1 MSLRLGLARGLRA
14 ARRMRGISQDGLG
27 VSSRTYLSALELG
40 KQTPTLD
47 KLDEIARAIGVH
59 PLSVLYYA
67 YAVGLTPQE
76 VSELGRV
83 VRSEIAGIEKYDVTR
98 D

>member
-14 ARRMRGISQDGLG
+14 ARKLRGVSQDGLG

-76 VSELGRV
+76 VRELGQL
-83 VRSEIAGIEKYDVTR
+83 VRSEITGLEKYDIAR

>member
-14 ARRMRGISQDGLG
+14 ARKMRGIAQDGLG

-59 PLSVLYYA
+59 PLSVLFYA
-67 YAVGLTPQE
+67 YAVGLTSQE
-76 VSELGRV
+76 VSELGQV
-83 VRSEIAGIEKYDVTR
+83 VRSEVAGLEKYDIATN
-98 D
+98 

>member
-1 MSLRLGLARGLRA
+1 
-14 ARRMRGISQDGLG
+14 MRGISQDGLG

-59 PLSVLYYA
+59 PLSVLFYA
-67 YAVGLTPQE
+67 YAVGLTSQE
-76 VSELGRV
+76 VSELGQV
-83 VRSEIAGIEKYDVTR
+83 VRSEVAGLEKYDIASN
-98 D
+98 

>member
-14 ARRMRGISQDGLG
+14 ARKMRRISQDGLG

-59 PLSVLYYA
+59 PLSILYYA
-67 YAVGLTPQE
+67 YAIDLSPQE
-76 VSELGRV
+76 ILELGKT
-83 VRSEIAGIEKYDVTR
+83 VRSEISGLEKYDTETK
-98 D
+98 

>member
-1 MSLRLGLARGLRA
+1 MTLRLGLARGLRA
-14 ARRMRGISQDGLG
+14 ARRMRGVSQDGLG

-59 PLSVLYYA
+59 PLSVLFYA
-67 YAVGLTPQE
+67 YAVDLTPPE
-76 VSELGRV
+76 VRELGQL
-83 VRSEIAGIEKYDVTR
+83 VRSEIAGLQKYDTAR

>member
-1 MSLRLGLARGLRA
+1 
-14 ARRMRGISQDGLG
+14 MRGISQDGLG

-59 PLSVLYYA
+59 PLSVLFYA

-76 VSELGRV
+76 VRELGRV
-83 VRSEIAGIEKYDVTR
+83 VRSEIAGIKKYDIR
-98 D
+98 SD

>member
-1 MSLRLGLARGLRA
+1 
-14 ARRMRGISQDGLG
+14 MRGISQDGLNI
-27 VSSRTYLSALELG
+27 SSRTYLSALERG

-67 YAVGLTPQE
+67 YAVDLTQQE
-76 VSELGRV
+76 LHELGRV
-83 VRSEIAGIEKYDVTR
+83 VRSEIAGLEMYDTGNG
-98 D
+98 

>member
-1 MSLRLGLARGLRA
+1 MSIRLGLARGLRA

-67 YAVGLTPQE
+67 YAVDLTPLE
-76 VSELGRV
+76 VHALGRV
-83 VRSEIAGIEKYDVTR
+83 VRSEIATLEKYDIAGS
-98 D
+98 

>member
-1 MSLRLGLARGLRA
+1 MPLRLGLARGLRA
-14 ARRMRGISQDGLG
+14 ARRLRGISQDGLG

-59 PLSVLYYA
+59 PLSVLNYA
-67 YAVGLTPQE
+67 YLVGLTPQE
-76 VSELGRV
+76 VRELRRV
-83 VRSEIAGIEKYDVTR
+83 VRSEIASIEKYDTAS

>member
-1 MSLRLGLARGLRA
+1 MSIRLGLARGLRA

-59 PLSVLYYA
+59 PLSVLSYA

-76 VSELGRV
+76 VRELRRV
-83 VRSEIAGIEKYDVTR
+83 VRSEIAGLKKYDITI

>member
-1 MSLRLGLARGLRA
+1 
-14 ARRMRGISQDGLG
+14 MRGISQDGLG

-47 KLDEIARAIGVH
+47 KFDEIARAIGVH

-67 YAVGLTPQE
+67 YAVGLKPQE
-76 VSELGRV
+76 VTELGRI
-83 VRSEIAGIEKYDVTR
+83 VRSEISGIEQYDITS

>member
-1 MSLRLGLARGLRA
+1 
-14 ARRMRGISQDGLG
+14 MRGISQDGLG

-47 KLDEIARAIGVH
+47 KLDEIARAVGVH
-59 PLSVLYYA
+59 PLSVLSYA

-76 VSELGRV
+76 VRELGRV
-83 VRSEIAGIEKYDVTR
+83 VRSEIAGLKKYDITS

>member
-1 MSLRLGLARGLRA
+1 MSIRLGLARGLRA

-67 YAVGLTPQE
+67 YAVDLTPQE
-76 VSELGRV
+76 VHALGRIV
-83 VRSEIAGIEKYDVTR
+83 CSEIAGLEKYDIASG
-98 D
+98 

>member
-1 MSLRLGLARGLRA
+1 
-14 ARRMRGISQDGLG
+14 MRGISQDGLG

-47 KLDEIARAIGVH
+47 KIDEIARAIGVH
-59 PLSVLYYA
+59 PLSVLNYA
-67 YAVGLTPQE
+67 YLVGLTPQE
-76 VSELGRV
+76 ARELRRV
-83 VRSEIAGIEKYDVTR
+83 VRSEIASIEKYDTAS

>member
-1 MSLRLGLARGLRA
+1 MPLRLGLGRGLRA
-14 ARRMRGISQDGLG
+14 ARRLRGISQDGLG

-59 PLSVLYYA
+59 PLSVLNYA
-67 YAVGLTPQE
+67 YLVGLTPQE
-76 VSELGRV
+76 VRELRRV
-83 VRSEIAGIEKYDVTR
+83 VRSEIASIEKYDTAS

>member
-14 ARRMRGISQDGLG
+14 ARRLRGVSQDGLG

-59 PLSVLYYA
+59 PLSVLFYA
-67 YAVGLTPQE
+67 YAVDLTPHE
-76 VSELGRV
+76 VRELGKV
-83 VRSEIAGIEKYDVTR
+83 VRSEVTGLEKYDTAR

>member
-14 ARRMRGISQDGLG
+14 ARRMRGISQDGLNI
-27 VSSRTYLSALELG
+27 SSRTYLSALERG

-67 YAVGLTPQE
+67 YAVDLTQQE
-76 VSELGRV
+76 LHELGRV
-83 VRSEIAGIEKYDVTR
+83 VRSEIAGLEMYDTGNG
-98 D
+98 

>member
-14 ARRMRGISQDGLG
+14 ARKMRGISQDGLG

-47 KLDEIARAIGVH
+47 KLDEIAGAIGVH

-67 YAVGLTPQE
+67 YTVDLSPGQLR
-76 VSELGRV
+76 ELGRV
-83 VRSEIAGIEKYDVTR
+83 VRSEIDEIRKYDFS
-98 D
+98 DG

>member
-14 ARRMRGISQDGLG
+14 ARKMRGISQDGLG

-59 PLSVLYYA
+59 PLSVLFYA

-76 VSELGRV
+76 VRELGRV
-83 VRSEIAGIEKYDVTR
+83 VRSEIAGIKKYDIR
-98 D
+98 SD